1 MDEKIEKAIKPLL
14 KMYEEIENDLLIQ
27 IASHFSINE
36 EFLNSDY
43 WRIKKLEEM
52 GLFNQEVIDY
62 ISRYSGKTDKKIK
75 KALNKISIDTINMDK
90 LNRLFEDEVLKINPN
105 ILINNYVIENIIN
118 TAYNELSNRF
128 IEMSSKIEKSTRE
141 AYLNVVE
148 EAYLKTSMGT
158 HSYQEAIRE
167 AINELSNKGINTLTY
182 KTIDENGNIVG
193 IRNYDIEGAI
203 RRETLT
209 ASRQLSNNISM
220 EVANELNSEY
230 VYLSEHLQC
239 RPQHFDWQGTIIKRD
254 DLVKITDYGSITGLG
269 GINCRHYFEA
279 YFGDA
284 RGSDLKSF
292 NKEDCNEAYKL
303 SQHQRYLERGI
314 RKWKRK
320 AEMFKVSDDKEYYS
334 KCKEKVREWQIR
346 NKQFTED
353 NGLKRDYTREYVS
366 KKENYKDVTTKWLK
380 DDNYNVKVSDMNYF
394 EHGGVKY
401 NVDGKNVVLDYSL
414 KEKEVADW
422 LSATFGEEVMMVP
435 RINNPDGISTPDYM
449 FKGLCWDLK
458 EIKGQGKRT
467 IDSSIK
473 SKEKQSHNFILD
485 ISESKLLET
494 ELLKQARKVYD
505 TRGREWVDTIIIK
518 KHSKLL
524 AVYKKR
530 S

>member
-14 KMYEEIENDLLIQ
+14 KMYEKIENDLLIQ

-52 GLFNQEVIDY
+52 GLFNQEVINY
-62 ISRYSGKTDKKIK
+62 ISRYSGKTDKEIK
-75 KALNKISIDTINMDK
+75 KALNRISIDTINMDK

-128 IEMSSKIEKSTRE
+128 IEMSSKIEKSARE
-141 AYLNVVE
+141 AYLNIIE

-158 HSYQEAIRE
+158 HSYQETIRE
-167 AINELSNKGINTLTY
+167 TINELSNKGINTLTY

-353 NGLKRDYTREYVS
+353 NNLKRDYTREHVYQ
-366 KKENYKDVTTKWLK
+366 KYPNWYAKLNKEEKYAIENYISSDSYVINDSLRNDYPMDDRLQSVSNNLSLALNKIPNSKGIYNRSLFF
-380 DDNYNVKVSDMNYF
+380 DDNNLKQQFVNSMN
-394 EHGGVKY
+394 
-401 NVDGKNVVLDYSL
+401 NDVV
-414 KEKEVADW
+414 
-422 LSATFGEEVMMVP
+422 TFKSFTSM
-435 RINNPDGISTPDYM
+435 S
-449 FKGLCWDLK
+449 K
-458 EIKGQGKRT
+458 EIYDNNDDIRLIIHCKTAKDLSKINANENEILLDKGKSFKKLKRWRENDK
-467 IDSSIK
+467 IFY
-473 SKEKQSHNFILD
+473 EM
-485 ISESKLLET
+485 E
-494 ELLKQARKVYD
+494 EL
-505 TRGREWVDTIIIK
+505 
-518 KHSKLL
+518 
-524 AVYKKR
+524 
-530 S
+530 

>member
-14 KMYEEIENDLLIQ
+14 EMYEKIENDLLIQ
-27 IASHFSINE
+27 IASHFSVNE

-62 ISRYSGKTDKKIK
+62 ISRYSGKTDKEIK
-75 KALNKISIDTINMDK
+75 RALNKISIDTINMDK
-90 LNRLFEDEVLKINPN
+90 LSRLFEDEVLKINPN

-303 SQHQRYLERGI
+303 SQHERYLERGI

-334 KCKEKVREWQIR
+334 KCKEKVREWQRR

-353 NGLKRDYTREYVS
+353 NNLKRDYTREHVYQKYPNWYS
-366 KKENYKDVTTKWLK
+366 KLNKEEKYAIENYISSDSYVINDSLRNDYPMDDRLQSVSNNLSLALNKIPNSKGIYNRSLFF
-380 DDNYNVKVSDMNYF
+380 DDNNLKQQFVNSMN
-394 EHGGVKY
+394 
-401 NVDGKNVVLDYSL
+401 NDVV
-414 KEKEVADW
+414 
-422 LSATFGEEVMMVP
+422 TFKSF
-435 RINNPDGISTPDYM
+435 ISM
-449 FKGLCWDLK
+449 SK
-458 EIKGQGKRT
+458 EIYDNNDDIRLIIHCKTAKDLSKINANENEILLDKGKSFKKLKRWRENDK
-467 IDSSIK
+467 IFY
-473 SKEKQSHNFILD
+473 EM
-485 ISESKLLET
+485 E
-494 ELLKQARKVYD
+494 EL
-505 TRGREWVDTIIIK
+505 
-518 KHSKLL
+518 
-524 AVYKKR
+524 
-530 S
+530 